1 MSFVKNVTDLKISPH
16 YKHSGFKINS
26 QFKRLYM
33 LYRDLVLGS
42 VGTATERVSYGI
54 LNSLYIMKIQDS
66 TLY

>member
-1 MSFVKNVTDLKISPH
+1 
-16 YKHSGFKINS
+16 
-26 QFKRLYM
+26 M

-66 TLY
+66 ALY